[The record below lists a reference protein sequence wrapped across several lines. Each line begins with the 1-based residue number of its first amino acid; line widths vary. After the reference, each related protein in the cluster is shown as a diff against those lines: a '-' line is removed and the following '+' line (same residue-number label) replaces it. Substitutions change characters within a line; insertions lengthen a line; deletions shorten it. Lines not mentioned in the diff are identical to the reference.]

1 MNYNNV
7 GINILREIIY
17 ETNNIW
23 GTRNMPKK
31 LMSIRTA
38 VILPFVAIMVMI
50 IAVFVVL
57 WQKDYNWLVK
67 EQGGKMIH
75 AMSDNTKQRVTYML
89 SEPLRINKLYEQ
101 VISKDGLYGQASA
114 EAIQDYTLDVM
125 KSLSQDLPQ
134 ISVISYGDE
143 NGNFIGY
150 RKRSDEKGFDLMLK
164 DSRTTD
170 LLNIY
175 DGETIYDPI
184 VGSYEGYDPTSRPWY
199 APVKENQRPQWSD
212 IYINMDEK
220 MEATLS
226 TLVPVFDKQNVF
238 KGVADIDVKLSGI
251 NTFLKNDRSKGN
263 GAIYIID
270 SDWRIIAHSMEES
283 NVKITAANPPE
294 GELLQA
300 VDSQNQLIRSS
311 AGFLQSQNIALD
323 QVVTIN
329 NVNNKQ
335 LALISKLDEPKGLD
349 WRIVIVLPESDLMG
363 LVKQRQM
370 TTIILMAVLVIVV
383 TLLGMFTISKV
394 ISPILNASAAAREI
408 NVGNWET
415 GLKTSGLNF
424 YETDNLIS
432 AFNMMISRLKD
443 TFHQITV
450 SEEKYRALVENVD
463 NMIYSLTPEGKFISI
478 NNSFEKS
485 IGRKREDVIGKDAY
499 DIFETQAE
507 KDYWSGVVANIQKT
521 KQKMNFQ
528 YEIKNNDA
536 TSTYLN
542 VNLMP
547 ILDNESNVIM
557 ILGSN
562 MDITELILAQ
572 NEINRMIETEKENL
586 EIQVAERTNALRMA
600 MDELVEKEKMASLGS
615 LVSGISHEINTP
627 LGVSVS
633 AGSYLEKL
641 TREITDKLDANEI
654 TKSDFIQFIVNLQES
669 ISIINTNL
677 NRAAELVRSFK
688 EIAVKQSI
696 EGRIKFNV
704 YDYFSAT
711 ILSLKHE
718 YKNASH
724 QIVLNCNKA
733 LEIVSFPGAFSQ
745 ILTNLMMNS
754 IIHGFENSE
763 GGLIA
768 IDVSLNDQL
777 LRIDYSDN
785 GKGISNEH
793 VSKIF
798 DPFFTTNRNKG
809 GSGLGLNI
817 VYNIVTSQL
826 NGKIHCTSEL
836 EKGTKFT
843 IEINL
848 EAE

>member
-1 MNYNNV
+1 
-7 GINILREIIY
+7 
-17 ETNNIW
+17 
-23 GTRNMPKK
+23 MPRK

-38 VILPFVAIMVMI
+38 VILPFVAIMIMI
-50 IAVFVVL
+50 IAVFLIL

-67 EQGGKMIH
+67 EQGGKMLH

-101 VISKDGLYGQASA
+101 VISKDELYGKPSV
-114 EAIQDYTLDVM
+114 EDIQDYTLEVINE
-125 KSLSQDLPQ
+125 LSKELPQ

-150 RKRSDEKGFDLMLK
+150 RTRNDQNGFDLMLK
-164 DSRTTD
+164 DSRTFN

-175 DGETIYDPI
+175 EGETIRSPI
-184 VGSYEGYDPTSRPWY
+184 VGSYEGYDPTTRPWY
-199 APVKENQRPQWSD
+199 APVKANQIPQWSD

-226 TLVPVFDKQNVF
+226 SLVPVFDKQNQF
-238 KGVADIDVKLSGI
+238 KGVADIDIKLSGI

-263 GAIYIID
+263 GVIFIID
-270 SDWRIIAHSMEES
+270 KDWRIIAHSTDES
-283 NVKITAANPPE
+283 NVKITSTNPPE

-300 VDSQNQLIRSS
+300 AESQNQLIQSS
-311 AGFLQSQNIALD
+311 ARFLQTHKIELD

-329 NVNNKQ
+329 NVKYKQ
-335 LALISKLDEPKGLD
+335 LALISRLDEPKGLD

-363 LVKQRQM
+363 VVKERQT
-370 TTIILMAVLVIVV
+370 TTIILMAIMVVVV
-383 TLLGMFTISKV
+383 TLMGMFIISKV

-424 YETDNLIS
+424 YETDTLIG
-432 AFNMMISRLKD
+432 AFNTMITRLKD
-443 TFHQITV
+443 TFNQITI

-463 NMIYSLTPEGKFISI
+463 NMIYSLTPDGKFISI
-478 NNSFEKS
+478 NSSFEKS
-485 IGRKREDVIGKDAY
+485 IGKTRQDVVGKDAY

-507 KDYWSGVVANIQKT
+507 IEYWSNVINSIQKT

-528 YEIKNNDA
+528 YEIKGRDGFD
-536 TSTYLN
+536 TYLN
-542 VNLMP
+542 VSLMP
-547 ILDNESNVIM
+547 ILDNESNIIM

-572 NEINRMIETEKENL
+572 QEINRMIESEKETL
-586 EIQVAERTNALRMA
+586 EIQVAERTNALRLA

-669 ISIINTNL
+669 IAIINTNL
-677 NRAAELVRSFK
+677 SRAAELVRSFK

-704 YDYFSAT
+704 YDYLSAT

-724 QIVLNCNKA
+724 QISLNCSKS

-754 IIHGFENSE
+754 IIHGFEDSE
-763 GGLIA
+763 GGQIK
-768 IDVSLNDQL
+768 IDVALNEQVL
-777 LRIDYSDN
+777 TIIYTDN
-785 GKGISNEH
+785 GKGISDEH
-793 VSKIF
+793 VTKIF

-817 VYNIVTSQL
+817 VYNIITSQL
-826 NGKIHCTSEL
+826 NGRIHCFSEL
-836 EKGTKFT
+836 DKGTKFV